1 MSVIADVHPRSEAYR
16 AGLRAGMTVLR
27 VNGREIRDIID
38 WKYALVNPVMRIDA
52 LDGEQQLLSRVRHD
66 SGEDIGISF
75 VSPTLDKLK
84 ICKNNCLFCFVKQM
98 PPHQRESL
106 YIKDDDFRL
115 SLVYGSF
122 VTLTNLIEE
131 DFLRIEQEKISPIY
145 VSVHTTNPRLRATI
159 MRNPAAAKIM
169 DQLHR
174 LIAAGVSVHA
184 QLVLVPGVNDGDELL
199 RSLTTL
205 TSLYPGVES
214 VALVPVGLTGF
225 RENQADICGFSKET
239 AREVLNITTRFSTR
253 LKRKHGVSVVYAADE
268 FYILAEAGFPRGSY
282 YDDYP
287 QLENGIGISRLF
299 IDGFR
304 KELTLHRKPALA
316 GPVIWVT
323 GESSAF
329 LLRRL
334 QHELNMHARTW
345 VDVLVVK
352 NALFGGKVTVTGLLG
367 GAEIISAI
375 GNARISPRTRVLIP
389 DITLRD
395 NLFLDNISVD
405 QIRDQFADLH
415 IDVCPTTGADLVR
428 KTLAERNEHQ
438 CPM

>member
-1 MSVIADVHPRSEAYR
+1 MTIIADVQPQSEAYK
-16 AGLRAGMTVLR
+16 AGLRAGMSILK

-38 WKYALVNPVMRIDA
+38 WKYALANPLMRIEA
-52 LDGEQQLLSRVRHD
+52 VDGEQQLLLRVRHG
-66 SGEDIGISF
+66 SGGDIGLSF

-106 YIKDDDFRL
+106 YVKDDDFRL

-122 VTLTNLIEE
+122 VTLTNLTEA

-145 VSVHTTNPRLRATI
+145 VSVHTTNPDLRATI
-159 MRNPAAAKIM
+159 MRNPAAAHIM
-169 DQLHR
+169 NQLYR
-174 LIAAGVSVHA
+174 LIAAGISVHA
-184 QLVLVPGVNDGDELL
+184 QLVLVPGVNDGEELL
-199 RSLTTL
+199 SSLTDL

-214 VALVPVGLTGF
+214 VAVVPVGLTAF
-225 RENQADICGFSKET
+225 RENQADICGYSRNT
-239 AREVLNITTRFSTR
+239 AREVLNITTGFSTR

-268 FYILAEAGFPRGSY
+268 FYILAEAGFPKGSY

-299 IDGFR
+299 IDDFK
-304 KELTLHRKPALA
+304 KELTLRKNGTIA
-316 GPVIWVT
+316 GPVVWVT

-329 LLRRL
+329 LLRQL
-334 QHELNMHARTW
+334 QHELNIYAKTW
-345 VDVLVVK
+345 ADILVVK
-352 NALFGGKVTVTGLLG
+352 NVLFGGRVTVTGLLG
-367 GAEIISAI
+367 GGEIIAAIKSA
-375 GNARISPRTRVLIP
+375 GLRPHTRVLIP
-389 DITLRD
+389 GIALRD
-395 NLFLDNISVD
+395 TVFLDNISID
-405 QIRDQFADLH
+405 HLQNQFTELL
-415 IDVCPTTGADLVR
+415 IEVCPTTGADLVR